1 MPNITH
7 LFFIRAQRER
17 ENIQWRGGG
26 GVKRGIDRKRE
37 GKYRWGLYLVYF
49 FYDRKDYL
57 DYS

>member
-1 MPNITH
+1 MWKVEN
-7 LFFIRAQRER
+7 L
-17 ENIQWRGGG
+17 ENIWEGG
-26 GVKRGIDRKRE
+26 KKGINRKGE